1 MSWDILV
8 FVKFDSDAAVKGTL
22 VFDSEASRENS
33 NGLRRGEISDSSLTV
48 RLIASLITRRGG
60 NIYFIVM
67 FIVENEREKIRHER

>member
-22 VFDSEASRENS
+22 VFDSEASRE